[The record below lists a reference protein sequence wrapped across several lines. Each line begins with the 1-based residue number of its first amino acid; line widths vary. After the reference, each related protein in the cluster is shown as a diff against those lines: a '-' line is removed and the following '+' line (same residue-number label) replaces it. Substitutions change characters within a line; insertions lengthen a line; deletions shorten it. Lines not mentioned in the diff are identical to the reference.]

1 MLSQEERDLFVRAI
15 HRRAEE
21 AHRQLAGSA
30 SIGKY
35 IDMSLALPMP
45 FVGSGESRL
54 VIVGQDPTIQNA
66 AKRTK
71 IKTVLNLDK
80 PNSLRKFIERLC
92 SDLGLHLDE
101 HVYATNAA
109 KGFFTQP
116 PTVIKKSDRL
126 DVLAES
132 RSVWGPILREE
143 LKRFPGVAVISLGE
157 PVLAMLS
164 ATEVPKMKSFWG
176 YDKDWKSGKFTQ
188 PTKFTAAQNIV
199 GRDIFPCVHQPSMRK
214 AFYQQRWDEYI
225 RYIRREAGF

>member
-1 MLSQEERDLFVRAI
+1 MMNQGERELFVRAI
-15 HRRAEE
+15 QRRAEE

-35 IDMSLALPMP
+35 IDTSLPLPMP
-45 FVGSGESRL
+45 FVGSGEIRL

-66 AKRTK
+66 ATRTK

-92 SDLGLHLDE
+92 SDLGLQLDQ

-116 PTVIKKSDRL
+116 PTVIKKNDRL

-132 RSVWGPILREE
+132 RTAWGPILREE
-143 LKRFPGVAVISLGE
+143 LERFPAAAVISLGE
-157 PVLAMLS
+157 PVLVVLS
-164 ATEVPKMKSFWG
+164 NNAPKMRAFWG
-176 YDKDWKSGKFTQ
+176 YDKDWKNGKFV
-188 PTKFTAAQNIV
+188 PPAKLPAAQNIV
-199 GRDIFPCVHQPSMRK
+199 GRDIFPFVHQPSMRK
-214 AFYQQRWDEYI
+214 AFYKLRWDEYI
-225 RYIRREAGF
+225 RFIRREAGL

>member
-45 FVGSGESRL
+45 FVGSGEIRL

-71 IKTVLNLDK
+71 IQTVLNLDK
-80 PNSLRKFIERLC
+80 PNALRKFIERLC

-116 PTVIKKSDRL
+116 PTTIKKNARL

-132 RSVWGPILREE
+132 RFAWGPILREE
-143 LKRFPGVAVISLGE
+143 LQQFPAAAVISLGE
-157 PVLAMLS
+157 PVLAML
-164 ATEVPKMKSFWG
+164 ADADAPKMKSFWG
-176 YDKDWKSGKFTQ
+176 YDKDWKNGKFVQ
-188 PTKFTAAQNIV
+188 PTKLAAAQSTV
-199 GRDIFPCVHQPSMRK
+199 GRDIYPFVHQPSMRK
-214 AFYQQRWDEYI
+214 AFYKQRRDEYI
-225 RYIRREAGF
+225 RFIRREAGF

>member
-1 MLSQEERDLFVRAI
+1 MMNQGERELFVRAI
-15 HRRAEE
+15 QTRAQE

-30 SIGKY
+30 RIGKY
-35 IDMSLALPMP
+35 IDTSLSLPTH
-45 FVGSGESRL
+45 FVGSGEIRL

-66 AKRTK
+66 AARTK

-101 HVYATNAA
+101 HIYATNAA

-116 PTVIKKSDRL
+116 PTAIEESDGIN
-126 DVLAES
+126 VLAES

-143 LKRFPGVAVISLGE
+143 LNRFPGAAVISLGE

-164 ATEVPKMKSFWG
+164 ATEPPEMKSFWG
-176 YDKDWKSGKFTQ
+176 YDKGWKNGKFTQ
-188 PTKFTAAQNIV
+188 PTKFAAAQNIV
-199 GRDIFPCVHQPSMRK
+199 GRDIFPFVHQPSMRK
-214 AFYQQRWDEYI
+214 AFYKQRWEAYI

>member
-1 MLSQEERDLFVRAI
+1 MMNQKEREQFVRAI
-15 HRRAEE
+15 QTRAQE

-30 SIGKY
+30 RIGKY
-35 IDMSLALPMP
+35 IDTSLPLPTP
-45 FVGSGESRL
+45 FVGSGEIRL

-116 PTVIKKSDRL
+116 PTAIKKDDRF

-132 RSVWGPILREE
+132 RSVWGPILRDE
-143 LKRFPGVAVISLGE
+143 LKRFPGAAVISLGE
-157 PVLAMLS
+157 PVLEAVL
-164 ATEVPKMKSFWG
+164 ADAGTTVGIGPLIKRVDAVADAVGEQVHAGRVVERDEPVP
-176 YDKDWKSGKFTQ
+176 
-188 PTKFTAAQNIV
+188 
-199 GRDIFPCVHQPSMRK
+199 
-214 AFYQQRWDEYI
+214 
-225 RYIRREAGF
+225 

>member
-1 MLSQEERDLFVRAI
+1 MVNQKERELFVRAI
-15 HRRAEE
+15 QRRAEE

-35 IDMSLALPMP
+35 IDTSLPVPMP
-45 FVGSGESRL
+45 FVGSGEIRL

-66 AKRTK
+66 ATRTK

-80 PNSLRKFIERLC
+80 PNSLRKYIERLC

-116 PTVIKKSDRL
+116 PTAIEENDSIN
-126 DVLAES
+126 VLAES

-143 LKRFPGVAVISLGE
+143 LKRFPGAAVISLGE

-164 ATEVPKMKSFWG
+164 ATETPEMKSFWG
-176 YDKDWKSGKFTQ
+176 YDKDWKSGQVTQ
-188 PTKFTAAQNIV
+188 PTKLAAAQNIV
-199 GRDIFPCVHQPSMRK
+199 GRDIFPFVHQPSMRT
-214 AFYQQRWDEYI
+214 AFYKQRWEAYI
-225 RYIRREAGF
+225 RFVRREAGF

>member
-1 MLSQEERDLFVRAI
+1 MMNLGERELFVRAI
-15 HRRAEE
+15 QTRAQE

-30 SIGKY
+30 RIGKY
-35 IDMSLALPMP
+35 IDTSLPLPTP
-45 FVGSGESRL
+45 FVGSGEIRL

-66 AKRTK
+66 ATRTK

-116 PTVIKKSDRL
+116 PTVVKKNDRL

-132 RSVWGPILREE
+132 RTAWGPILRDE
-143 LKRFPGVAVISLGE
+143 LQRFPAAAVISLGE

-164 ATEVPKMKSFWG
+164 GANAPKMKSFWG
-176 YDKDWKSGKFTQ
+176 YDKGWKNGKFTQ
-188 PTKFTAAQNIV
+188 PTKFAAAQNIV
-199 GRDIFPCVHQPSMRK
+199 GRDIFPFVHQPSMRK
-214 AFYQQRWDEYI
+214 AFYKQRWEAYI
-225 RYIRREAGF
+225 RFVRREAGF